1 MGSADREIKIVADS
15 KELCQTAAEVI
26 LGRVAA
32 ALREKEFISIA
43 LSGGSTPRNLY
54 ALLAGSKSY
63 ADKIPWSK
71 IHFFW
76 GDERHVPP
84 DHPESNYR
92 MARETMLSRVPV
104 PDVNIHRVRSEAPDA
119 GKAAADYEQELRA
132 FFKLESGQLPCLDCV
147 LLGMGPDGH
156 TASLFAGTAA
166 LRETRRLV
174 VASYVEKFRSHRI
187 TMTASV
193 FNHAEMIIFMVGGK
207 EKAEVLQAVLEGKP
221 QPDLYPAQLI
231 RPANGKLL
239 WLVERSAAT
248 LLSKAD

>member
-1 MGSADREIKIVADS
+1 MRSASTEIEIVEDLSAVS
-15 KELCQTAAEVI
+15 RKAAQIIV
-26 LGRVAA
+26 GRIAE
-32 ALREKEFISIA
+32 ALSHKPYFSIA
-43 LSGGSTPRNLY
+43 LSGGSTPKTLFR
-54 ALLAGSKSY
+54 LLVDDETFRAR
-63 ADKIPWSK
+63 IPWNK